1 MKSGGYDRNLP
12 QWGHNLQAKITKVQQ
27 NDIIKKQCRI
37 NIAAVISDRIWSK
50 QGL

>member
-1 MKSGGYDRNLP
+1 MTATYPNEVIY
-12 QWGHNLQAKITKVQQ
+12 LQAKITKAQQ
-27 NDIIKKQCRI
+27 NDRMKKQCRI